1 MVVNPFWMG
10 VLMTIV
16 AELMVLIVFAWV
28 NSHRVSRREKA
39 EEDAFFETLGSL
51 EGKKVRIVRKNGY
64 LIGEAIDDEDDKEG

>member
-28 NSHRVSRREKA
+28 NSRRVSRREEMEA
-39 EEDAFFETLGSL
+39 NAFLETLGSL

>member
-28 NSHRVSRREKA
+28 NSRRVSRREETEA
-39 EEDAFFETLGSL
+39 NAFLETLGSL